1 VRFFSVGIGLNIAL
15 CGLTAT
21 NLAAVAEPPPV
32 NNGTPALSYSL
43 QIPGTSGIRV
53 IRGTGVEFSVPSSF
67 NGGVPASAD
76 TKAVTT
82 EAKKL
87 YPSMSSV
94 VNALEADPTFL
105 RAMAISTTKQDPQIV
120 LINQLP
126 VPGTVGLDELHE
138 MMSKMLPS
146 VLPNGFKLV
155 EHKIETVGSRQIVRL
170 TVDVDLEGTKFTESI
185 GMFKEGNELFQ
196 VTYVH
201 SGENPR
207 QARPVFDR
215 MITSF
220 KTIPTAAVTTSAN

>member
-1 VRFFSVGIGLNIAL
+1 MRFFSVGIGLNIAL
-15 CGLTAT
+15 CGLTV

-32 NNGTPALSYSL
+32 NNGTPAPSYSL
-43 QIPGTSGIRV
+43 QIPGTSGSRV
-53 IRGTGVEFSVPSSF
+53 VRGTGVEFSVPSSF
-67 NGGVPASAD
+67 SGGVPASAD
-76 TKAVTT
+76 TKAMTT

-105 RAMAISTTKQDPQIV
+105 RAMAISTAKQDPEIV
-120 LINQLP
+120 LITQLP
-126 VPGTVGLDELHE
+126 ISATVGLTEIE
-138 MMSKMLPS
+138 AMMSKMLPS
-146 VLPNGFKLV
+146 VLPTGFKLV

-170 TVDVDLEGTKFTESI
+170 TVDVELQGIKFTESI
-185 GMFKEGNELFQ
+185 GIFKEGNELFQ

-207 QARPVFDR
+207 QSKPIFDR

-220 KTIPTAAVTTSAN
+220 KTIPAAITTSAN